1 MIGIEL
7 DLINKRKTANIS
19 FIGKI
24 DFPASY
30 FPHLIEGLNYTNFI
44 PFIRYRTNRLF
55 FIYWQQFTPNC
66 LTLEYLTDLRMRL
79 SLKYYKG
86 DQMKINDYN
95 VDTFNEYEAHFLKG
109 QWRNEKDR
117 VKGVFE
123 LMAVHTGNFLLLF
136 DISTTENHF
145 SSPGILELREI
156 RDSLKFSSEL
166 ESEM

>member
-7 DLINKRKTANIS
+7 DLINKRKTTNIS

-30 FPHLIEGLNYTNFI
+30 IPHLIEGLNYTNFI

-55 FIYWQQFTPNC
+55 FMYWQPFTSNC

-79 SLKYYKG
+79 SLKYYDG
-86 DQMKINDYN
+86 DKMKINDYS
-95 VDTFNEYEAHFLKG
+95 VDTFKDNEAHFLKG

-136 DISTTENHF
+136 DISTAENNF

-156 RDSLKFSSEL
+156 RNSLKFSSEL
-166 ESEM
+166 ETEL

>member
-7 DLINKRKTANIS
+7 DLINKRKTTNIS

-24 DFPASY
+24 EFPASY
-30 FPHLIEGLNYTNFI
+30 IPLLIEGLNYTNFI

-55 FIYWQQFTPNC
+55 FMYWQPFTSNC
-66 LTLEYLTDLRMRL
+66 LSLEYLTDLRMRL

-86 DQMKINDYN
+86 DLMKVNDYSI
-95 VDTFNEYEAHFLKG
+95 DTFKDCEAHFLKG

-136 DISTTENHF
+136 DISTAENHF
-145 SSPGILELREI
+145 SSSGILELREI
-156 RDSLKFSSEL
+156 RDSLKLSSEL
-166 ESEM
+166 ET

>member
-7 DLINKRKTANIS
+7 DLINKRKTTNIS

-30 FPHLIEGLNYTNFI
+30 IPHLIEGLNYTNFL
-44 PFIRYRTNRLF
+44 PFIRYRSNRLF
-55 FIYWQQFTPNC
+55 FMYWQPFTPNC
-66 LTLEYLTDLRMRL
+66 LTLECLTDLRMRL

-86 DQMKINDYN
+86 DKMKITDYSI
-95 VDTFNEYEAHFLKG
+95 DTFNEYEAHFLKG
-109 QWRNEKDR
+109 QWRNEKNR
-117 VKGVFE
+117 AKGVFE

-136 DISTTENHF
+136 DISSTENLF

>member
-7 DLINKRKTANIS
+7 DLINKRKTTNIS

-24 DFPASY
+24 DFPAS
-30 FPHLIEGLNYTNFI
+30 FIPHLVEGLNYTNFI

-55 FIYWQQFTPNC
+55 FMYWQPYTSNC

-79 SLKYYKG
+79 ILKYYSG
-86 DQMKINDYN
+86 DKMKVNDYSIE
-95 VDTFNEYEAHFLKG
+95 TFKDNEAYFLKG

-136 DISTTENHF
+136 DISSTENGYT
-145 SSPGILELREI
+145 SPGIRELREI
-156 RDSLKFSSEL
+156 RDSLKFVNEL
-166 ESEM
+166 EIEM

>member
-7 DLINKRKTANIS
+7 DLINKRKTTKIS

-30 FPHLIEGLNYTNFI
+30 IPHLIEGLNYTNFI
-44 PFIRYRTNRLF
+44 PFIKYRTNRLF
-55 FIYWQQFTPNC
+55 FMYWQPFTSNC

-79 SLKYYKG
+79 SLKYYNG
-86 DQMKINDYN
+86 DIMKINDYS
-95 VDTFNEYEAHFLKG
+95 VDTFNDYEAHFLKG

-136 DISTTENHF
+136 DISTAENHF
-145 SSPGILELREI
+145 SGLGILELREI

-166 ESEM
+166 ETEL

>member
-7 DLINKRKTANIS
+7 DLINKRKTTNIS
-19 FIGKI
+19 FIGTI

-30 FPHLIEGLNYTNFI
+30 IPHLIEGLNYTNFI

-55 FIYWQQFTPNC
+55 FMYWQPYTPNC

-79 SLKYYKG
+79 SLKYYNG
-86 DQMKINDYN
+86 DVMKINDYS
-95 VDTFNEYEAHFLKG
+95 VDTFHDYEAHFLKG

-123 LMAVHTGNFLLLF
+123 LMAVHTGNLLLLF
-136 DISTTENHF
+136 DISAAANHF
-145 SSPGILELREI
+145 SSPGISEFREI

-166 ESEM
+166 EI

>member
-7 DLINKRKTANIS
+7 DLINKRKTTNIS

-30 FPHLIEGLNYTNFI
+30 IPHLIEGLNYTNFI

-55 FIYWQQFTPNC
+55 FMYWQPFTSNC

-79 SLKYYKG
+79 SLKYYNG
-86 DQMKINDYN
+86 DLMKINDYN
-95 VDTFNEYEAHFLKG
+95 VDNFKDSEAHFLTG

-123 LMAVHTGNFLLLF
+123 LMAVHTGSFLLLF

-145 SSPGILELREI
+145 SGSGILELREI
-156 RDSLKFSSEL
+156 RDSLTFSSEL
-166 ESEM
+166 ETEM

>member
-7 DLINKRKTANIS
+7 DLINKRKTTNIS
-19 FIGKI
+19 FIGTI

-30 FPHLIEGLNYTNFI
+30 IPHLIEGLNYTNFI

-55 FIYWQQFTPNC
+55 FMYWQPFTSNC

-79 SLKYYKG
+79 SLKYYDG
-86 DQMKINDYN
+86 DKMKINDYS
-95 VDTFNEYEAHFLKG
+95 VDTFKDNEAHFLKG

-123 LMAVHTGNFLLLF
+123 LMAVHTGNLLLLF
-136 DISTTENHF
+136 DISAAENHF

-166 ESEM
+166 ET

>member
-7 DLINKRKTANIS
+7 DLINKRKTTNIS

-30 FPHLIEGLNYTNFI
+30 IPHLIEGLNYTNFI

-55 FIYWQQFTPNC
+55 FMYWQPFTANC
-66 LTLEYLTDLRMRL
+66 LTLDYLTDLRYRL

-86 DQMKINDYN
+86 DIMRVVDYK
-95 VDTFNEYEAHFLKG
+95 VDVFQQYDAHFLKG
-109 QWRNEKDR
+109 QWRNDKDR

-123 LMAVHTGNFLLLF
+123 MMAVHVGDLLLLF
-136 DISTTENHF
+136 DISTAENDF
-145 SSPGILELREI
+145 SSSGISELREI
-156 RDSLKFSSEL
+156 RESLIFSN
-166 ESEM
+166 

>member
-7 DLINKRKTANIS
+7 DLINKRKTTDIS

-30 FPHLIEGLNYTNFI
+30 IPHLIEGLDYTNFL

-55 FIYWQQFTPNC
+55 FMYWQPYTVNC
-66 LTLEYLTDLRMRL
+66 LNLEYLTDLRMRL

-86 DQMKINDYN
+86 DIMKVTDYSI
-95 VDTFNEYEAHFLKG
+95 DTFKDYDAYFLKG
-109 QWRNEKDR
+109 QWRNDKDR
-117 VKGVFE
+117 IKGVFE

-136 DISTTENHF
+136 DISSTENHLTN
-145 SSPGILELREI
+145 PGILELREI
-156 RDSLKFSSEL
+156 RDSLVFSSDL
-166 ESEM
+166 ETEM

>member
-7 DLINKRKTANIS
+7 DIINKRKITNIS

-30 FPHLIEGLNYTNFI
+30 IPHLIEGLDYTNFI

-55 FIYWQQFTPNC
+55 FMYWQPFTSNC
-66 LTLEYLTDLRMRL
+66 LNLDYLTDLRMRL

-86 DQMKINDYN
+86 DIMKVTDYSIDN
-95 VDTFNEYEAHFLKG
+95 FKDHEAYFLKG
-109 QWRNEKDR
+109 QWRNDKDR
-117 VKGVFE
+117 IKGVFE

-136 DISTTENHF
+136 DISSAENHF
-145 SSPGILELREI
+145 SNPGISELREI
-156 RDSLKFSSEL
+156 RDSLIFSSEL
-166 ESEM
+166 EKEM